1 MNAAALR
8 AGIIALSLLLVWRVL
23 QVNVVLFDDDGRPR
37 LPAAPQASTSAA
49 ASDGELLKRVLD
61 DNPGQVDALL
71 LLARERERAG
81 DLRETRHAYQVA
93 FELAPMD
100 REVLGSGS
108 EFFLKQG
115 ETGPALAML
124 DRLVES
130 YPEAQARAFPVL
142 AQLLAER
149 RDPAAWNAIAARRP
163 AWIGP
168 FIVSACREGANPEI
182 LAPLFLDR
190 VRERRAGSE
199 EAACL
204 IDRLRESDRWQQAYQ
219 LWLNT
224 LTPDRYADVGHIFNG
239 SFEYAASGV
248 GFDWI
253 LSRARERDVGHSVE
267 ISQASGPGGKR
278 ALHVSYNGKRQTG
291 MPAMQYLAL
300 PAGRYEMTGNARP
313 QAIAAGR
320 GIQWTVRCVKGGKS
334 QAPLAA
340 SERFVGSSEWRRF
353 SFEVSVP
360 ADCPGQLLQLEPVG
374 LSTEGFVFLAG
385 SAWFDDLVL
394 RRRG

>member
-1 MNAAALR
+1 MNAVALR
-8 AGIIALSLLLVWRVL
+8 TGIVVASLLLVWRVL
-23 QVNVVLFDDDGRPR
+23 QVNFVLFDEAGRPR
-37 LPAAPQASTSAA
+37 LPSPPTAGAV
-49 ASDGELLKRVLD
+49 ASDGEFLRRVLA

-71 LLARERERAG
+71 FLARERERAG
-81 DLRETRHAYQVA
+81 DLRGTRRAYQVA

-115 ETGPALAML
+115 ETGPALVML
-124 DRLVES
+124 DHLVES

-142 AQLLAER
+142 ARLLAEH
-149 RDPAAWNAIAARRP
+149 RDPAAWNAIAARKA

-168 FIVSACREGANPEI
+168 FIVSACREGTDPET
-182 LAPLFLDR
+182 LAALFLDR
-190 VRERRAGSE
+190 VREHRASAE

-204 IDRLRESDRWQQAYQ
+204 IDRLRATDRWQQAYQ

-253 LSRARERDVGHSVE
+253 LSRARERDVGHVVE
-267 ISQASGPGGKR
+267 VSQASGHGGKR
-278 ALHVSYNGKRQTG
+278 ALHVSYNGKRQSG
-291 MPAMQYLAL
+291 MAAMQYLAL
-300 PAGRYEMTGNARP
+300 PPGRYEMSGNARP
-313 QAIAAGR
+313 QSIGAGR
-320 GIQWTVRCVKGGKS
+320 GIQWTVRCVKGGKQQS
-334 QAPLAA
+334 ALAA
-340 SERFVGSSEWRRF
+340 SERFLGSSEWRPF
-353 SFEVSVP
+353 SFQVTVP

-374 LSTEGFVFLAG
+374 YYTEGIVYLAG
-385 SAWFDDLVL
+385 SAWFDELVL
-394 RRRG
+394 RRLG